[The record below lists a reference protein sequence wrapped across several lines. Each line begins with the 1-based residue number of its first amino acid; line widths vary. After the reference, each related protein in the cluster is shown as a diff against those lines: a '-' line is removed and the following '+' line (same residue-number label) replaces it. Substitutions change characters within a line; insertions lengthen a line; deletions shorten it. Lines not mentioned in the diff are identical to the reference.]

1 MLMEDPEPDLGMVA
15 PGAWVKDQQRL
26 LQEAQTFAETSGGQF
41 FRVIGQADRF
51 YQRVLTSASAVY
63 RLGVDLP
70 KVVPPDGNYKVI
82 VKVRRPGVSVF
93 ASRYAAPPEPQGEA
107 PRQDPIKPAVT
118 TTVPPPRADV
128 QQPEAAGLL
137 ARAAAYLESY
147 EKAFS
152 VVVSEETYTQE
163 LQIDP
168 RLTTRPVGVDQTVR
182 KERTLRSDV
191 LQTSIGQQEWMA
203 FRDVYEVDGQAVRDH
218 DTRLQ
223 KLFLDTPSQAVEQA
237 RRIVAESARF
247 NLGTLRRDI
256 NVPTMALT
264 YLRASN
270 QPRSVFTVAGRKD
283 VGGVPATIL
292 EFKEIATP
300 TIIRT
305 PGADLP
311 ATGRFW
317 IDSASGRVLK
327 SEISIADRRAAAKIT
342 VTYGSVPKL
351 TLWVPIVMIEEY
363 TGAETISAKATYSRF
378 RQFNVSVGQVI
389 K

>member
-1 MLMEDPEPDLGMVA
+1 
-15 PGAWVKDQQRL
+15 
-26 LQEAQTFAETSGGQF
+26 
-41 FRVIGQADRF
+41 
-51 YQRVLTSASAVY
+51 
-63 RLGVDLP
+63 
-70 KVVPPDGNYKVI
+70 
-82 VKVRRPGVSVF
+82 
-93 ASRYAAPPEPQGEA
+93 
-107 PRQDPIKPAVT
+107 
-118 TTVPPPRADV
+118 
-128 QQPEAAGLL
+128 
-137 ARAAAYLESY
+137 
-147 EKAFS
+147 
-152 VVVSEETYTQE
+152 
-163 LQIDP
+163 
-168 RLTTRPVGVDQTVR
+168 
-182 KERTLRSDV
+182 
-191 LQTSIGQQEWMA
+191 MA

-256 NVPTMALT
+256 NVPTMALK